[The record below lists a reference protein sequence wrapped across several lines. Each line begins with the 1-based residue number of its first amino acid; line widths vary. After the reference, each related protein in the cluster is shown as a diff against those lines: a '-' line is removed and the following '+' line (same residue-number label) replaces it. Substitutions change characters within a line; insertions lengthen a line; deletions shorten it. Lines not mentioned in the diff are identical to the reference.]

1 MPAEP
6 RIATLLR
13 RLPQG
18 LRDLW
23 PSAKSRKER
32 LSGLRRQWG
41 RGAGFERDLG
51 QARKYYE
58 FAPGVGAP
66 LDDRTWADLDMD
78 AVFAR
83 LDHCV
88 SAPGAQYLYRMLRHC
103 ESDEAALAE
112 RSRQCDALAA
122 DTELRESLQLALG
135 RLEGENASLIAQLV
149 FEKLPPKPEFFWLIY
164 LSSAAT
170 LASTAAVFFY
180 PPLLLP
186 LIALGLLNVALNL
199 VYGRK
204 AYANFAGLSYLNE
217 LLRAAAALAS
227 VRNTANLPQ
236 LEYLRSK
243 AAVAASLQKRIGWL
257 VRDKSRL
264 DFMSELLVDYLN
276 LVCLFDLVVFIRS
289 LRPLAEHRKDCA
301 GVFEAVAS
309 LDATIAVASWR
320 ASVPRWCVPV
330 IKPGRALAA
339 EGLRHPLLETPVP
352 NSVRL
357 ENESLLIT
365 GSNMAGKTTF
375 LKTVGVNLVLGRTA
389 HVCLAE
395 SCLIPAAAVMTS
407 IGRGESLLGGKSHY
421 FAEVE
426 RLREFIELASSG
438 GNRLFLIDE
447 IFRGTNTVER
457 VSAAAAVLENLCSRN
472 TVMVTTHDIEL
483 QEFLDGRYRTVH
495 FSEQVSGDRFYFDYL
510 MKDGPARSR
519 NAIALLKLSGYP
531 ESVTSKAL
539 ALAGGL
545 SSRQSG
551 R

>member
-6 RIATLLR
+6 RIIAFLR
-13 RLPQG
+13 RVPQG
-18 LRDLW
+18 LRALW
-23 PSAKSRKER
+23 PASKSRSER
-32 LSGLRRQWG
+32 LSGFRRQWG
-41 RGAGFERDLG
+41 RGDGLERDLRLV
-51 QARKYYE
+51 RKYYDLV
-58 FAPGVGAP
+58 PGRGAP
-66 LDDRTWADLDMD
+66 LDDKTWADLDMD

-103 ESDEAALAE
+103 EDNEAALAE

-122 DTELRESLQLALG
+122 DGELRESAQLALG
-135 RLEGENASLIAQLV
+135 RLEGEHASLVAQLV
-149 FEKLPPKPEFFWLIY
+149 FEKLPPRPEFFRLIY

-180 PPLLLP
+180 PQAILALIPLG
-186 LIALGLLNVALNL
+186 ILNIVLNL
-199 VYGRK
+199 AYGRK
-204 AYANFAGLSYLNE
+204 VYANFSGLSYLNE
-217 LLRAAAALAS
+217 LLRSAVALGEM
-227 VRNTANLPQ
+227 RNTANLPQ
-236 LEYLRSK
+236 LEYLRGK
-243 AAVAASLQKRIGWL
+243 AGAAASLQKRIGWL

-264 DFMSELLVDYLN
+264 DFISELVVDYLN

-289 LRPLAEHRKDCA
+289 LRPLEEHRQDCA

-309 LDATIAVASWR
+309 LDAMIAVASWR
-320 ASVPRWCVPV
+320 ASAPRWCVPV
-330 IKPGRALAA
+330 IRPCRSLTTV
-339 EGLRHPLLETPVP
+339 GLVHPLLEAPVP

-357 ENESLLIT
+357 EDESLLIT

-395 SCLIPAAAVMTS
+395 SCVLPAATVMTS

-426 RLREFIELASSG
+426 RLREFVELGSSG
-438 GNRLFLIDE
+438 SGRLFLIDE
-447 IFRGTNTVER
+447 VFRGTNTVER
-457 VSAAAAVLENLCSRN
+457 VAAAAAVLEHLGASN
-472 TVMVTTHDIEL
+472 TVLATTHDIEL
-483 QEFLDGRYRTVH
+483 QELLGGRFRTVH
-495 FSEQVSGDRFYFDYL
+495 FCEQVSGDRFYFDYL
-510 MKDGPARSR
+510 IKDGPSASR

-539 ALAGGL
+539 ALAAEL
-545 SSRQSG
+545 SG